1 MEEKLIKIDRDF
13 KDEIRVCASIDTEF
27 TYAEYLADIFAHA
40 KASKYGQIYDRSF
53 SFINELFI
61 INYTNKVYKNL
72 KIKTVFQHEA
82 FSMPLI
88 EIKEEI
94 NENYEIG
101 ITIPDVIVDNRYIE
115 NIVEPIPTSVEFY
128 LLDEEDKVIHKAYY
142 VFTILPLSQPTTA
155 IFKDERLY
163 AKYVTPTDEAVKK
176 ITRNAQAKT
185 KTKSIVAYQNGINYN
200 KMLDEI
206 QALYLTIHD
215 HGIVYQ
221 NPPSG
226 CHYSHDDKDEV
237 EYMPQRI
244 RLPYEVLKDKKAT
257 CLDSSILLCSC
268 LEELGF
274 HSILVL
280 IDGHAFVGVFL
291 NKSAKLDSGIS
302 FDCNSFYSRVT
313 EGNKDVLL
321 IESTLLDTTKAAS
334 FQDAIDVANGHLKNY
349 FGTFCAVDINRC
361 HNFDYIYSPIPT
373 PESDINIM
381 DLIKSVEIKNVDVEP
396 ISSKTYVNVLKAEE
410 KDRFSFWEKK
420 LLDLNES
427 NPLVNLKLKPA
438 SILQLISQSKIYDL
452 LEKKDSIKFMVV
464 EPTKKDGLE
473 EMFIDGSAN
482 VSMIKFAEDFDSDK
496 AIALGIDKSLKQ
508 LIKKSNQAMDETG
521 SPTLYLC
528 CGKLAYIRKKAK
540 QVGYAPFMVLPI
552 TITKDKSGPLY
563 TMSYDLG
570 ELMLNQSFFEYYVLD
585 EPDIDFSELYNCNA
599 EDGYLNIVHT
609 FKEHWGDIIQLHESD
624 FYLANLTFSHYIM
637 WMDVRKRKEEL
648 KKNKVIESILQN
660 KNCLG
665 AEEESNYDNI
675 DNFEKYEDFAAPL
688 PYDSTQLKAILDC
701 GKGKSFI
708 LDGPPGT
715 GKSQTIV
722 NMIVNAFYHGKT
734 VLFVA
739 EKKAALD
746 VVANRLEKISLGRF
760 CLELHSNKAN
770 KGDFFSKLRDSMEL
784 GPTVDPDNFEKKCKE
799 LEEKKATL
807 QDIINKMHENK
818 YALSLYDS
826 IVNKEYY
833 NALGY
838 KIDFPNEFLEGL
850 SKEKLDEIENLLTE
864 YMASIE
870 GVEDYDSNPLKVI
883 NTLDINFSDKD
894 KIVNNFKVTLDS
906 YTKLLPL
913 VDNLIKETN
922 LEIVKSI
929 VSVNSFINLMDLALN
944 KPLFVDTATEFMT
957 INTPDV
963 NDQVIANTLDLVELE
978 SKNFRMIDFSKLK
991 DIDANKAITDLETT
1005 KGFFKKMGVK
1015 KKYLKLFNSIK
1026 QNEFKPNKKELISY
1040 YKVIDKHNNYMEFIK
1055 NNSKDLDRLCGIKF
1069 SDNYKDIVSIKVRYE
1084 NTANL
1089 MKYLKEIGSYTN
1101 QINITKYILDLA
1113 AVKVP
1118 STKMMFN
1125 MLDEQFKDYKAKEN
1139 VLSDK
1144 YDIDYKIIE
1153 ESNLDLD
1160 SYESLLKYASNPDN
1174 FNELLNIAQINK
1186 LGSKLN
1192 ELGLNSL
1199 LDSLKANKFSYVDLI
1214 DTFMLSISNG
1224 FIKLYFRDNN
1234 INYFNSSQFDGEIK
1248 KYKDLINDYTNLII
1262 EHVSAKLTKDLNHN
1276 SINYASSSPIGRLKK
1291 SISSNG
1297 RGVTIRDTLLNYDEI
1312 IRSYFPCFLMS
1323 PLSAAQYLAVDE
1335 KNGKQSSKFDL
1346 VIFDEASQIPTHEAV
1361 GPIAR
1366 GKSLIVAGDPEQMP
1380 PSAYFSAGLEL
1391 EGEDIQFEDAS
1402 SLLDECIA
1410 IELPRHRLSFHYRSK
1425 HESLIQFS
1433 NINFYNNNL
1442 YTFPSPNTASS
1453 MIEFKYVELKTEKK
1467 DSSITKEEL
1476 DAIVNTFKD
1485 VYTNEKTKNKSLG
1498 IIVFNIKQQEKVEET
1513 ITDLLAKD
1521 STLRDTVSQAEEK
1534 TKEPWFVKSL
1544 ENVQGDERDIIV
1556 ISIGFRKSATN
1567 TPVIN
1572 GPLARENGQKRLN
1585 VAVSRSKE
1593 QMIVISTIKYSDF
1606 ASELKSKSKGPKL
1619 LKEFLKFAEESHF
1632 KRIDSGSALEK
1643 NIAYYIKNDLEDL
1656 GYDCAVNVGT
1666 SIYKVDL
1673 AIKSDDKKSYV
1684 LGVLIDTTPIEG
1696 EVSVRDKLYVQSSV
1710 LNGLK
1715 WKTVNVYAV
1724 EYFKDKKATIAK
1736 IVDAIDDPYIKETY
1750 EIKPTIQKEEKVTGI
1765 TLNSTPYKKASGLGR
1780 VSYDNDRGFSQGLP
1794 GMIQKIIDT
1803 EGPVAFET
1811 IKQRVKDY
1819 SNIKVFSAKAN
1830 QRLEY
1835 CIKPY
1840 PNVSFDQTQKF
1851 YWPLKA
1857 PQKLEVFR
1865 ENSGLDIYD
1874 IPKEEIFACMVQVA
1888 KMQGGVN
1895 REDLYKL
1902 TLQALKPKTTT
1913 LNQKAM
1919 ERMDYVYNY
1928 GVDLG
1933 VFKK

>member
-1 MEEKLIKIDRDF
+1 MEEKLTKIDRDF
-13 KDEIRVCASIDTEF
+13 KDEIRVLASVDSEF
-27 TYAEYLADIFAHA
+27 TYSEYLADIFAHA
-40 KASKYGQIYDRSF
+40 KSIKINEEYDRSF

-61 INYTNKVYKNL
+61 INYTNNVYKNL
-72 KIKTVFQHEA
+72 RVKFIFQHEA
-82 FSMPLI
+82 FSMPDI
-88 EIKEEI
+88 VCNEEI

-101 ITIPDVIVDNRYIE
+101 LEIPDLIVDNKFFYTFNEAIPSSFD
-115 NIVEPIPTSVEFY
+115 IVLYSDDKELYRSHY
-128 LLDEEDKVIHKAYY
+128 L
-142 VFTILPLSQPTTA
+142 FTILPISQPTTA
-155 IFKDERLY
+155 LFKDERLY
-163 AKYVTPTDEAVKK
+163 AKYVTPEDDSVKK
-176 ITRNAQAKT
+176 ITRNAASKAK
-185 KTKSIVAYQNGINYN
+185 SRAIIAYQNGINYN
-200 KMLDEI
+200 NMISEL
-206 QALYLTIHD
+206 QAIFLALHE
-215 HGIVYQ
+215 HGIIYQ
-221 NPPSG
+221 NPPTGSR
-226 CHYSHDDKDEV
+226 YAYDEKDEQV
-237 EYMPQRI
+237 FSPQRI
-244 RLPYEVLKDKKAT
+244 RLPFEVLRDKKAT

-268 LEELGF
+268 LEEVGF

-280 IDGHAFVGVFL
+280 ISGHAFVGVFL
-291 NKSAKLDSGIS
+291 NKESKLQSGIT
-302 FDCNSFYSRVT
+302 FDSNSFYARVT
-313 EGNKDVLL
+313 EGNRDILL
-321 IESTLLDTTKAAS
+321 IESTMINTQSNNS
-334 FQDAIDVANGHLKNY
+334 FQDALDEANSHLKNY
-349 FGTFCAVDINRC
+349 FGPFQAIDINRC
-361 HNFDYIYSPIPT
+361 HNFDHIYSPIPT
-373 PESDINIM
+373 VDSNFDIKDVIKEVEVRSTKT
-381 DLIKSVEIKNVDVEP
+381 DSIKSR
-396 ISSKTYVNVLKAEE
+396 TYVNVLKAEE

-427 NPLVNLKLKPA
+427 NPLVNIRLKPT
-438 SILQLISQSKIYDL
+438 SVLQLISQSKIYDL

-464 EPTKKDGLE
+464 EPTNKDILE
-473 EMFIDGSAN
+473 PAYIEGS
-482 VSMIKFAEDFDSDK
+482 VSVNSIKFAEDFDSDK
-496 AIALGIDKSLKQ
+496 AIALGIDKVLKQ

-528 CGKLAYIRKKAK
+528 CGKLAFMRKKAK

-563 TMSYDLG
+563 TMSYDFD
-570 ELMLNQSFFEYYVLD
+570 ELMLNQSFFEYYSLD
-585 EPDIDFSELYNCNA
+585 ESDIDFSELYNTSA
-599 EDGYLNIVHT
+599 SDGYLNIVHT
-609 FKEHWGDIIQLHESD
+609 FKENWGDIIQLHESD

-660 KNCLG
+660 KNCLDK
-665 AEEESNYDNI
+665 EDESDYSNI
-675 DNFEKYEDFAAPL
+675 DSVEKYEDFAAPL

-784 GPTVDPDNFEKKCKE
+784 GPTVDPTDFNKKCKE
-799 LEEKKATL
+799 LEEKKAIL

-833 NALGY
+833 NAL
-838 KIDFPNEFLEGL
+838 DFKVDFTNDYLESL
-850 SKEKLDEIENLLTE
+850 TKEKLEQIENLLTE
-864 YMASIE
+864 YIASIE
-870 GVEDYDSNPLKVI
+870 GVDDYDSNPLKVI
-883 NTLDINFSDKD
+883 ATTEINYSDKER
-894 KIVNNFKVTLDS
+894 IVNDFKETLDS
-906 YTKLLPL
+906 YTKVLPL
-913 VDNLIKETN
+913 LDDLIKETN
-922 LEIVKSI
+922 LAIVKSI
-929 VSVNSFINLMDLALN
+929 ISCNAFINLMDLALN
-944 KPLFVDTATEFMT
+944 KPLYNDTATEFMT
-957 INTPDV
+957 INDKEL
-963 NDQVIANTLDLVELE
+963 DDKVIEAGLDLVELE
-978 SKNFRMIDFSKLK
+978 SKNFRTIDFNKLK
-991 DIDANKAITDLETT
+991 DIDANKAIADLETT

-1015 KKYLKLFNSIK
+1015 KKYLKLFNSVK
-1026 QNEFKPNKKELISY
+1026 QPEFKANKKELIAY
-1040 YKVIDKHNNYMEFIK
+1040 YKIIDSHNKCKEFIK
-1055 NNSKDLDRLCGIKF
+1055 DNSKELDRLTGLKIV
-1069 SDNYKDIVSIKVRYE
+1069 DNYKDIISIKEKYE
-1084 NTANL
+1084 NTSNF
-1089 MKYLKEIGSYTN
+1089 MNYLKEISSFTN
-1101 QINITKYILDLA
+1101 QINASKYFLDLA
-1113 AVKVP
+1113 TIKTP
-1118 STKMMFN
+1118 SVKMMFN
-1125 MLDEQFKDYKAKEN
+1125 MLN
-1139 VLSDK
+1139 DK
-1144 YDIDYKIIE
+1144 YKEYLLKEEKLYKTYNIDYKIIE

-1160 SYESLLKYASNPDN
+1160 IYESMLKYASNASN

-1186 LGSKLN
+1186 LGEKLN
-1192 ELGLNSL
+1192 ALGLSSL
-1199 LDSLKANKFSYVDLI
+1199 LDSLKANKFSYVDLV

-1248 KYKDLINDYTNLII
+1248 KYKNLINDYTNLII

-1291 SISSNG
+1291 SISSSG

-1335 KNGKQSSKFDL
+1335 KNGRSCSKFDL

-1380 PSAYFSAGLEL
+1380 PSAYFNAGLEL

-1433 NINFYNNNL
+1433 NINFYNSNL
-1442 YTFPSPNTASS
+1442 YTFPSPNTAAS
-1453 MIEFKYVELKTEKK
+1453 MIEFKYVDLKNEKK

-1476 DAIVNTFKD
+1476 DAIINTFKD
-1485 VYTNEKTKNKSLG
+1485 VYTNEKTKTKSLG
-1498 IIVFNIKQQEKVEET
+1498 IIVFNIKQQEKVEEA
-1513 ITDLLAKD
+1513 IIDLLAKD
-1521 STLRDTVSQAEEK
+1521 KELAKTVELASTT

-1619 LKEFLKFAEESHF
+1619 LKEFLKFAEESSF
-1632 KRIDSGSALEK
+1632 KRIDNSNVLEK

-1656 GYDCAVNVGT
+1656 GYECSVNVGN
-1666 SIYKVDL
+1666 SCYRVDL
-1673 AIKSDDKKSYV
+1673 AIKSPDKKSYV
-1684 LGVLIDTTPIEG
+1684 LGVLIDTSAITGDI
-1696 EVSVRDKLYVQSSV
+1696 SVRDKLYVQQSV

-1724 EYFKDKKATIAK
+1724 EYYKDKKATISK
-1736 IVDAIDDPYIKETY
+1736 IIDAIDDPYIKETF
-1750 EIKPTIQKEEKVTGI
+1750 EINPTIQKEEKVMGI
-1765 TLNSTPYKKASGLGR
+1765 KLESVPYKKASGLGR

-1794 GMIQKIIDT
+1794 NMIQKIIDI
-1803 EGPVAFET
+1803 EGPVSFET

-1840 PNVSFDQTQKF
+1840 PNVSLDQTQKF
-1851 YWPLKA
+1851 YWPLKV
-1857 PQKLEVFR
+1857 PQKLDIFR

-1874 IPKEEIFACMVQVA
+1874 VCKEEIFAAMMQVA

-1902 TLQALKPKTTT
+1902 TLQALKVKTQT
-1913 LNQKAM
+1913 LNQKVM
-1919 ERMDYVYNY
+1919 DRMDYVYNY
-1928 GVDLG
+1928 GKDMG
-1933 VFKK
+1933 IFK

>member
-1 MEEKLIKIDRDF
+1 MEEKQTKIDRDF
-13 KDEIRVCASIDTEF
+13 KDEIRVCASIDSEF
-27 TYAEYLADIFAHA
+27 TYSEYLADIFAHA
-40 KASKYGQIYDRSF
+40 KAKKYDQLYDRSF

-61 INYTNKVYKNL
+61 INYTDKVYKNL

-88 EIKEEI
+88 TVNEEI

-101 ITIPDVIVDNRYIE
+101 INIPDIVVENRYIE
-115 NIVEPIPTSVEFY
+115 NIAEPIPSTIDFI
-128 LLDEEDKVIHKAYY
+128 LLDENDKVLHKASY

-155 IFKDERLY
+155 LFKDERLY
-163 AKYVTPTDEAVKK
+163 AKYVTPTDSSVKK
-176 ITRNAQAKT
+176 ITRNAQTKT

-200 KMLDEI
+200 KMLDEL
-206 QALYLTIHD
+206 QAVYLTLHE

-221 NPPSG
+221 NPPAG
-226 CHYSHDDKDEV
+226 CRYSYDDKDEV
-237 EYMPQRI
+237 SYMPQRI

-268 LEELGF
+268 LEELGY
-274 HSILVL
+274 HSILVTT
-280 IDGHAFVGVFL
+280 DTHAFVGVFL
-291 NKSAKLDSGIS
+291 NKDAKLDSGILYDS
-302 FDCNSFYSRVT
+302 NAFYARAT
-313 EGNKDVLL
+313 EGNKDIIL
-321 IESTLLDTTKAAS
+321 IETTLLDATKGAS
-334 FQDAIDVANGHLKNY
+334 FQDSLNIANGHLKNY
-349 FGTFCAVDINRC
+349 FGPFSAIDINRC

-373 PESDINIM
+373 PESDVDIK
-381 DLIKSVEIKNVDVEP
+381 DLIKKVEIKDTNVDS

-427 NPLVNLKLKPA
+427 NPLVNIRLKPTNV
-438 SILQLISQSKIYDL
+438 LQLISQSKIYDL
-452 LEKKDSIKFMVV
+452 LEKKDSIKFMVGT
-464 EPTKKDGLE
+464 TKNIDDLE
-473 EMFIDGSAN
+473 EMYISGTAN
-482 VSMIKFAEDFDSDK
+482 VNSIKFAEDFDAEK
-496 AIALGIDKSLKQ
+496 AVALGIDKTLKQ

-528 CGKLAYIRKKAK
+528 CGKLAYMRKKAK
-540 QVGYAPFMVLPI
+540 QIGYSPFMVLPI

-563 TMSYDLG
+563 TMSYDID

-585 EPDIDFSELYNCNA
+585 EPDIDFSELYQA
-599 EDGYLNIVHT
+599 KASDGYLNIVHT
-609 FKEHWGDIIQLHESD
+609 FKENWGDKIQLHESD
-624 FYLANLTFSHYIM
+624 FYISNLTFSHYIM

-648 KKNKVIESILQN
+648 KKNKVIESILAN
-660 KNCLG
+660 KNCLDK
-665 AEEESNYDNI
+665 EEESDYSNI
-675 DNFEKYEDFAAPL
+675 DSVEKYEDFAAPL

-770 KGDFFSKLRDSMEL
+770 KGDFFNKLRDSMEL
-784 GPTVDPDNFEKKCKE
+784 GPTIDPENFSKKCAE
-799 LEEKKATL
+799 LEEKKHIL
-807 QDIINKMHENK
+807 QEIINKMHENK

-826 IVNKEYY
+826 IVNLEYFS
-833 NALGY
+833 ALNY
-838 KIDFPNEFLEGL
+838 KYEFNNDFLENL
-850 SKEKLDEIENLLTE
+850 TKEKLEEIENLLNE
-864 YMASIE
+864 YISSVE
-870 GVEDYDSNPLKVI
+870 GIDDYDSNPLKVF
-883 NTLDINFSDKD
+883 NTTNVNYSDKE
-894 KIVNNFKVTLDS
+894 KIVSEFRDLLNS
-906 YTKLLPL
+906 YTNLLKAL
-913 VDNLIKETN
+913 DDLIKETN
-922 LEIVKSI
+922 LDIVKSI
-929 VSVNSFINLMDLALN
+929 ISSNAFINLMDLALN
-944 KPLFVDTATEFMT
+944 KPLFSDTATEFMT
-957 INTPDV
+957 VKNKELNDMVIDNT
-963 NDQVIANTLDLVELE
+963 VELLE
-978 SKNFRMIDFSKLK
+978 IENKSHKEIDFSKLK
-991 DIDANKAITDLETT
+991 EIDANKAITDLETT
-1005 KGFFKKMGVK
+1005 KGFFKKMSVK
-1015 KKYLKLFNSIK
+1015 KKYLKLFNSVK
-1026 QNEFKPNKKELISY
+1026 QSDFKPNKKELIAY
-1040 YKVIDKHNNYMEFIK
+1040 YKIIDKHNKYKKYIVD
-1055 NNSKDLDRLCGIKF
+1055 NSKELDRLCGFKF
-1069 SDNYKDIVSIKVRYE
+1069 VDNYKDILSIKEKYE
-1084 NTANL
+1084 NTSNF
-1089 MKYLKEIGSYTN
+1089 MNYLKDLSNFTN
-1101 QINITKYILDLA
+1101 QINATKYFLDLSV
-1113 AVKVP
+1113 VKVP
-1118 STKMMFN
+1118 STKMLFN
-1125 MLDEQFKDYKAKEN
+1125 ILDEKFKDYKEKEARINAKF
-1139 VLSDK
+1139 
-1144 YDIDYKIIE
+1144 DIDYKIIE
-1153 ESNLDLD
+1153 SNNLDLD
-1160 SYESLLKYASNPDN
+1160 VYESLLKYASSADN
-1174 FNELLNIAQINK
+1174 FNEILNVAQINK
-1186 LGSKLN
+1186 LGEKLTS
-1192 ELGLNSL
+1192 LGIGGL
-1199 LDSLKANKFSYVDLI
+1199 LDALKANKFSYVDLV
-1214 DTFMLSISNG
+1214 DTFTLSISNG
-1224 FIKLYFRDNN
+1224 FIKLYFKDNN
-1234 INYFNSSQFDGEIK
+1234 INYFNASQFDGEIK
-1248 KYKDLINDYTNLII
+1248 KYKNLINDYTNLVI

-1335 KNGKQSSKFDL
+1335 KNGRSSSKFDL

-1442 YTFPSPNTASS
+1442 YTFPSPNTAAS
-1453 MIEFKYVELKTEKK
+1453 MINFKYVELKSEKK
-1467 DSSITKEEL
+1467 DSSITKEEI
-1476 DAIVNTFKD
+1476 DAIINTFKSI
-1485 VYTNEKTKNKSLG
+1485 YTNTKTLNKSLG
-1498 IIVFNIKQQEKVEET
+1498 IIVFNIKQQEKVEEA
-1513 ITDLLAKD
+1513 IIDLLVKDKDLAK
-1521 STLRDTVSQAEEK
+1521 TVEDASVK

-1544 ENVQGDERDIIV
+1544 ENVQGDERDIII
-1556 ISIGFRKSATN
+1556 ISIGFRKSATG

-1593 QMIVISTIKYSDF
+1593 EMIVISTIKYSDF

-1619 LKEFLKFAEESHF
+1619 LREFLKFAEESSF
-1632 KRIDSGSALEK
+1632 KRIDSGYALEK
-1643 NIAYYIKNDLEDL
+1643 NIAYYIKNDLEEK
-1656 GYDCAVNVGT
+1656 GFECSCNVGN
-1666 SIYKVDL
+1666 SCYRVDV

-1684 LGVLIDTTPIEG
+1684 LGVLIDTTGIDG
-1696 EVSVRDKLYVQSSV
+1696 DISVRDKLYVQQSV

-1715 WKTVNVYAV
+1715 WKIVNVYAV
-1724 EYFKDKKATIAK
+1724 EYFKDKKATIDK
-1736 IVDAIDDPYIKETY
+1736 IIDAIDDPFVKEQF
-1750 EIKPTIQKEEKVTGI
+1750 EIKPTIQKNEKVEGI
-1765 TLNSTPYKKASGLGR
+1765 TLNSTTYKKASGLGR

-1794 GMIQKIIDT
+1794 NMIQKIIDT

-1840 PNVSFDQTQKF
+1840 PNVSFDQSQKF
-1851 YWPLKA
+1851 YWPLKVE
-1857 PQKLEVFR
+1857 QKLEIFR

-1874 IPKEEIFACMVQVA
+1874 ICKEEILACMVQIA

-1913 LNQKAM
+1913 LNQKVM
-1919 ERMDYVYNY
+1919 ERMDYVYNF
-1928 GVDLG
+1928 GKDMG
-1933 VFKK
+1933 IFK

>member
-1 MEEKLIKIDRDF
+1 MEEKQTKISRDF
-13 KDEIRVCASIDTEF
+13 ENEIRVCASVDSEF
-27 TYAEYLADIFAHA
+27 TYSEYLADIFAHA
-40 KASKYGQIYDRSF
+40 KSNRINQEYDRSF

-61 INYTNKVYKNL
+61 INYTKDTYKGL
-72 KIKTVFQHEA
+72 KIVAKFQHEA
-82 FSMPLI
+82 FRMPDILI
-88 EIKEEI
+88 NEEVS
-94 NENYEIG
+94 ENYEIG
-101 ITIPDVIVDNRYIE
+101 VEIPDLIVDNKFFYTFNEAIPSSFE
-115 NIVEPIPTSVEFY
+115 LILYDSNDVELNRSHY
-128 LLDEEDKVIHKAYY
+128 D
-142 VFTILPLSQPTTA
+142 FTILPISQPTTA
-155 IFKDERLY
+155 IFKDARLY
-163 AKYVTPTDEAVKK
+163 AKYVTPSDDSVKK
-176 ITRNAQAKT
+176 ITRNASDKT

-200 KMLDEI
+200 KMVDEI
-206 QALYLTIHD
+206 KSIYMTLHD
-215 HGIVYQ
+215 YGIVYQ
-221 NPPSG
+221 NPPTGLRYAYNS
-226 CHYSHDDKDEV
+226 DDEV
-237 EYMPQRI
+237 THSPQRI

-268 LEELGF
+268 LEEVGF
-274 HSILVL
+274 HTILVL
-280 IDGHAFVGVFL
+280 IDSHAFIGVFL
-291 NKSAKLDSGIS
+291 NKEAKLNSGIS
-302 FDCNSFYSRVT
+302 FDSNSFYARVT
-313 EGNKDVLL
+313 EGNRDVLL
-321 IESTLLDTTKAAS
+321 IETTFIASSNPAA
-334 FQDAIDVANGHLKNY
+334 FQESIDLANSHLKSY
-349 FGTFCAVDINRC
+349 FGPFEAIDINRC
-361 HNFDYIYSPIPT
+361 HNFDHIYSPIPT
-373 PESDINIM
+373 MDSNLDIEDVIKTNKVNNIKE
-381 DLIKSVEIKNVDVEP
+381 DNI
-396 ISSKTYVNVLKAEE
+396 ISRTYVNVLKAEE

-420 LLDLNES
+420 LLDLTES
-427 NPLVNLKLKPA
+427 NPLINIRLKP
-438 SILQLISQSKIYDL
+438 SSVLQIISQSKIYDL
-452 LEKKDSIKFMVV
+452 LEKKETLKFMVV
-464 EPTKKDGLE
+464 EPTKKDALE
-473 EMFIDGSAN
+473 DIYINGDFAVNS
-482 VSMIKFAEDFDSDK
+482 IKYVEDFDSDK
-496 AIALGIDKSLKQ
+496 GIAIGIDKVLKQ

-528 CGKLAYIRKKAK
+528 CGKLAYMRKKAK

-563 TMSYDLG
+563 TMSYDID
-570 ELMLNQSFFEYYVLD
+570 ELMLNQSFFEYYTLD
-585 EPDIDFSELYNCNA
+585 ESDVDFSELYNTSGA
-599 EDGYLNIVHT
+599 DGYLNIVHT

-624 FYLANLTFSHYIM
+624 FYIANLTFSHYIM

-660 KNCLG
+660 KNCL
-665 AEEESNYDNI
+665 EQEESIDYSNI
-675 DNFEKYEDFAAPL
+675 DEVEKYEDFAAPL

-770 KGDFFSKLRDSMEL
+770 KGDFFNKLRDSMEL
-784 GPTVDPDNFEKKCKE
+784 GPTVDPNDFDKKCKE
-799 LEEKKATL
+799 LEEEKKTL
-807 QDIINKMHENK
+807 QEVINKMHEEK

-826 IVNKEYY
+826 IVNSEYY
-833 NALGY
+833 SALKF
-838 KIDFPNEFLEGL
+838 KIDFNKDFLESL
-850 SKEKLDEIENLLTE
+850 TKEKLEKIENLLNE
-864 YMASIE
+864 YIASVE
-870 GVEDYDSNPLKVI
+870 GVDDYDSNPLKVI
-883 NTLDINFSDKD
+883 NALDINYSNKD
-894 KIVNNFKVTLDS
+894 LIVKDFENAYHSF
-906 YTKLLPL
+906 TKLLPL
-913 VDNLIKETN
+913 VDDLIKETN

-929 VSVNSFINLMDLALN
+929 ISINALINSMDLALN
-944 KPLFVDTATEFMT
+944 KPLFTDTATEFMNVYNAELNNEVIQKT
-957 INTPDV
+957 IEL
-963 NDQVIANTLDLVELE
+963 AELE
-978 SKNFRMIDFSKLK
+978 KNNASMIDFTKLK

-1015 KKYLKLFNSIK
+1015 KKYLKLFNSVK
-1026 QNEFKPNKKELISY
+1026 NPQFKANKKELIAY
-1040 YKVIDKHNNYMEFIK
+1040 YKVIDKHNTYTDFIK
-1055 NNSKDLDRLCGIKF
+1055 KNSTELDRLIGFKF
-1069 SDNYKDIVSIKVRYE
+1069 IDNYNDCLAIKEKYD
-1084 NTANL
+1084 NTYAL
-1089 MKYLKEIGSYTN
+1089 MNYLKEIGNFTN

-1113 AVKVP
+1113 VVKVP
-1118 STKMMFN
+1118 STKVTFN
-1125 MLDEQFKDYKAKEN
+1125 MVNDQFKDYLGKEK
-1139 VLSDK
+1139 VLKDK

-1153 ESNLDLD
+1153 SNNLDLAV
-1160 SYESLLKYASNPDN
+1160 YESLLKYAKNSDN
-1174 FNELLNIAQINK
+1174 FNELLNVAQINK
-1186 LGSKLN
+1186 IGLELNSLGLN
-1192 ELGLNSL
+1192 ELI
-1199 LDSLKANKFSYVDLI
+1199 DSLKANKFSYVDLV

-1224 FIKLYFRDNN
+1224 FIKLYFKDNN
-1234 INYFNSSQFDGEIK
+1234 INYFNASQFDGEIK
-1248 KYKDLINDYTNLII
+1248 KYKNLINDYTNLII
-1262 EHVSAKLTKDLNHN
+1262 EHVSAKLTKNLNHN

-1312 IRSYFPCFLMS
+1312 IRLYFPCFLMS

-1335 KNGKQSSKFDL
+1335 KNGRSCSKFDL

-1380 PSAYFSAGLEL
+1380 PSAYFNAGLEL

-1410 IELPRHRLSFHYRSK
+1410 IGLPRHRLSFHYRSK

-1442 YTFPSPNTASS
+1442 YTFPSPNTAAS
-1453 MIEFKYVELKTEKK
+1453 MIDFKYVELKNEKK
-1467 DSSITKEEL
+1467 DSSITKEEI
-1476 DAIVNTFKD
+1476 DAIVNTFKS
-1485 VYTNEKTKNKSLG
+1485 VYTNEKTMNKSLG
-1498 IIVFNIKQQEKVEET
+1498 IIVFNIKQQEKVEEA
-1513 ITDLLAKD
+1513 IIDLLAKD
-1521 STLRDTVSQAEEK
+1521 NTLRDTVSKAEEK

-1544 ENVQGDERDIIV
+1544 ENVQGDERDIII
-1556 ISIGFRKSATN
+1556 ISIGFRKSATG

-1619 LKEFLKFAEESHF
+1619 LKDFLKFAEESSF

-1666 SIYKVDL
+1666 SIYKVDV

-1684 LGVLIDTTPIEG
+1684 LGILIDTAPIDG
-1696 EVSVRDKLYVQSSV
+1696 DVSVRDKLYVQQSV

-1715 WKTVNVYAV
+1715 WKIVNVYAV
-1724 EYFKDKKATIAK
+1724 EYYKDKKATIAK
-1736 IVDAIDDPYIKETY
+1736 IIDAIDDPYIKETY

-1765 TLNSTPYKKASGLGR
+1765 TLNSTSYKKSSGLGR
-1780 VSYDNDRGFSQGLP
+1780 VSYDNDKGFSQGLP
-1794 GMIQKIIDT
+1794 NMIQKIIDT

-1851 YWPLKA
+1851 YWPLKTE
-1857 PQKLEVFR
+1857 QKLEVFR

-1874 IPKEEIFACMVQVA
+1874 IAKEEIFACMVQVA

-1902 TLQALKPKTTT
+1902 TLQALKPKATT

>member
-1 MEEKLIKIDRDF
+1 MEEKQTRIDRDF
-13 KDEIRVCASIDTEF
+13 KDEIRVCASIDMEF
-27 TYAEYLADIFAHA
+27 TYSEYLADIFAHA
-40 KASKYGQIYDRSF
+40 KAIKYKQEYDRTF

-61 INYTNKVYKNL
+61 INYTNNTYNNL

-82 FSMPLI
+82 FSMP
-88 EIKEEI
+88 EI
-94 NENYEIG
+94 NIKSEILENYEIG
-101 ITIPDVIVDNRYIE
+101 IKIPDLVVDNRYLE
-115 NIVEPIPTSVEFY
+115 DLAEPIPSSVEFQ
-128 LLDEEDKVIHKAYY
+128 LIDENNNVLHKAHYI
-142 VFTILPLSQPTTA
+142 FTILPISQPTTA

-163 AKYVTPTDEAVKK
+163 AKYVTPTDESVKK
-176 ITRNAQAKT
+176 ITRNAAAKT
-185 KTKSIVAYQNGINYN
+185 KSKNIVAYQNGINYN

-206 QALYLTIHD
+206 NAVYLAIHE

-221 NPPSG
+221 NPPAG
-226 CHYSHDDKDEV
+226 CTYVLNDNDEV
-237 EYMPQRI
+237 EHKPQRI
-244 RLPYEVLKDKKAT
+244 RLPFEVLRDKKAT

-280 IDGHAFVGVFL
+280 ISGHAFVGVFL
-291 NKSAKLDSGIS
+291 NEKAKLDSGIS
-302 FDCNSFYSRVT
+302 FKANDIYSRVT
-313 EGNKDVLL
+313 EGNKDIIL
-321 IESTLLDTTKAAS
+321 IESTLIDTTKS
-334 FQDAIDVANGHLKNY
+334 SSLQEAIDLGTLNIKNY
-349 FGTFCAVDINRC
+349 FGPFSAIDINLC

-373 PESDINIM
+373 SNSNIDIK
-381 DLIKSVEIKNVDVEP
+381 DLIKSVEVEDEDLEP

-438 SILQLISQSKIYDL
+438 SMLELISNSKIYDL

-464 EPTKKDGLE
+464 EPDKKDMLE
-473 EMFIDGSAN
+473 QIYIDGSTN
-482 VSMIKFAEDFDSDK
+482 IKSIKFAEEFDSDK
-496 AIALGIDKSLKQ
+496 ALALGIDKTLKQ

-528 CGKLAYIRKKAK
+528 CGKLAYMRKKAK
-540 QVGYAPFMVLPI
+540 QIGYSPFMVLPI

-563 TMSYDLG
+563 TMSYDLD
-570 ELMLNQSFFEYYVLD
+570 ELMLNQSFFEYYSID
-585 EPDIDFSELYNCNA
+585 DSDIDFSDLYNCSA
-599 EDGYLNIVHT
+599 SDGYLNIVHT

-624 FYLANLTFSHYIM
+624 FYICNLTFSHYIM

-660 KNCLG
+660 RNCLDEKVDDDTRTI
-665 AEEESNYDNI
+665 EEM
-675 DNFEKYEDFAAPL
+675 EKYEDFAAPL

-701 GKGKSFI
+701 GKGRSFI

-784 GPTVDPDNFEKKCKE
+784 GVTVDPANFEKKCQELDLKKE
-799 LEEKKATL
+799 TL
-807 QDIINKMHENK
+807 KEIINTMHEEK

-826 IVNKEYY
+826 IVNTEFY
-833 NALGY
+833 NALDF
-838 KIDFPNEFLEGL
+838 KIDFTNDFLTSL
-850 SKEKLDEIENLLTE
+850 TKEKLDEIDSLLNE
-864 YMASIE
+864 YIASVE
-870 GVEDYDSNPLKVI
+870 GVEDYDSNPLKLLKVSNI
-883 NTLDINFSDKD
+883 SYSNKEN
-894 KIVNNFKVTLDS
+894 IVKEFNDFYKA
-906 YTKLLPL
+906 YTDLIKE
-913 VDNLIKETN
+913 VNNLIKETN
-922 LEIVKSI
+922 LDMVKSNLS
-929 VSVNSFINLMDLALN
+929 VSYFLNLMDLVLN
-944 KPLFVDTATEFMT
+944 KPLFTDTATEFFNIENAD
-957 INTPDV
+957 IN
-963 NDQVIANTLDLVELE
+963 NQVIANSLDLVELE
-978 SKNFRMIDFSKLK
+978 SKNFKMINFDKVST
-991 DIDANKAITDLETT
+991 IDANKAITDLEVT
-1005 KGFFKKMGVK
+1005 KGFFKKMKVKKTYLKMFNGVK
-1015 KKYLKLFNSIK
+1015 QSD
-1026 QNEFKPNKKELISY
+1026 FKPNKKELISY
-1040 YKVIDKHNNYMEFIK
+1040 YKIIDKHNKYLEFIK
-1055 NNSKDLDRLCGIKF
+1055 ENSKELDKLCGIKYA
-1069 SDNYKDIVSIKVRYE
+1069 DNYKDVINIKEKYE
-1084 NTANL
+1084 NTIALANNL
-1089 MKYLKEIGSYTN
+1089 NNLASYSN
-1101 QINITKYILDLA
+1101 LVNITKYFLDLA
-1113 AVKVP
+1113 VIKTP
-1118 STKMMFN
+1118 SVKMMYHMVN
-1125 MLDEQFKDYKAKEN
+1125 EKFKSYKLLEEVLNKNFEVDYKLIQKDT
-1139 VLSDK
+1139 L
-1144 YDIDYKIIE
+1144 DIDIF
-1153 ESNLDLD
+1153 
-1160 SYESLLKYASNPDN
+1160 ESLIKYASDINN
-1174 FNELLNIAQINK
+1174 FNDLLNIAQINK
-1186 LGSKLN
+1186 IGLKLS
-1192 ELGLNSL
+1192 ELGLDEL
-1199 LDSLKANKFSYVDLI
+1199 LDGLKSNKFSYVDLI
-1214 DTFMLSISNG
+1214 DTFLLSISNG
-1224 FIKLYFRDNN
+1224 FIKLYFKDNN
-1234 INYFNSSQFDGEIK
+1234 INYFNSSQFEGELK
-1248 KYKDLINDYTNLII
+1248 KYKNLVNEYTNLII
-1262 EHVSAKLTKDLNHN
+1262 EHVSAKLTKELNHSN
-1276 SINYASSSPIGRLKK
+1276 INYASSSPIGRLKK
-1291 SISSNG
+1291 AISSNG
-1297 RGVTIRDTLLNYDEI
+1297 RGVTIRDTLLTYDDI
-1312 IRSYFPCFLMS
+1312 IRKYFPCFLMS

-1335 KNGKQSSKFDL
+1335 KNGKSVSKFDL

-1410 IELPRHRLSFHYRSK
+1410 IELPRHRLSYHYRSK
-1425 HESLIQFS
+1425 HESLIEFS

-1453 MIEFKYVELKTEKK
+1453 MIDFKYVELKNEKK
-1467 DSSITKEEL
+1467 DSSITSEEL
-1476 DAIVNTFKD
+1476 KAITDTFVN
-1485 VYTNEKTKNKSLG
+1485 VYTKPETASKSLG
-1498 IIVFNIKQQEKVEET
+1498 IIVFNIKQQEKVEEA
-1513 ITDLLAKD
+1513 ITDLLSKNA
-1521 STLRDTVSQAEEK
+1521 TLRDAVAKAEEK

-1544 ENVQGDERDIIV
+1544 ENVQGDERDIII

-1619 LKEFLKFAEESHF
+1619 LKEFLRFAEESSF
-1632 KRIDSGSALEK
+1632 KRLDKNSTLEK
-1643 NIAYYIKNDLEDL
+1643 SICYYIKNDLEEK
-1656 GYDCAVNVGT
+1656 GYDCACNVGN
-1666 SIYKVDL
+1666 SVYKVDV

-1684 LGVLIDTTPIEG
+1684 LGILIDTEKLEDPI
-1696 EVSVRDKLYVQSSV
+1696 SVRDKLYVQSSV

-1715 WKTVNVYAV
+1715 WKIVNVYAV
-1724 EYFKDKKATIAK
+1724 EYYKDPKGTIDR
-1736 IVDAIDDPYIKETY
+1736 IIDAIDDPYIKEVH
-1750 EIKPTIQKEEKVTGI
+1750 EIKPIIQKQENIDVSYNTA
-1765 TLNSTPYKKASGLGR
+1765 PYKKASGLGR
-1780 VSYDNDRGFSQGLP
+1780 VAYDNDKGFSQGLP
-1794 GMIQKIIDT
+1794 NMIQKIIDT

-1811 IKQRVKDY
+1811 IKARVKDY

-1840 PNVSFDQTQKF
+1840 PNVSFDQSQKF

-1857 PQKLEVFR
+1857 KQSVEAFR

-1874 IPKEEIFACMVQVA
+1874 IAKEEILCAMVQVA
-1888 KMQGGVN
+1888 NIQGGVN

-1902 TLQALKPKTTT
+1902 TLQALKPKAQT
-1913 LNQKAM
+1913 LNQKAI

-1928 GVDLG
+1928 GKDLG
-1933 VFKK
+1933 IFK